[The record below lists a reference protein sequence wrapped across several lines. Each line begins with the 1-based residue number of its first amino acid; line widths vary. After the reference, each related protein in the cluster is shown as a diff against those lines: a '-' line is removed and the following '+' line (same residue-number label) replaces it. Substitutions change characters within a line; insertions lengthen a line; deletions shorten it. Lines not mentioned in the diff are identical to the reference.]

1 MVSGWGGDELGCGI
15 NMSISNTM
23 NRKRLRTQKGHSYGD
38 SHRNESRHLFPR
50 PGLPEGSRYPAY
62 LPPPPAPLRPKGNL
76 GAGSVFLVDRHAHF
90 LICQKIWYL
99 GATFFTQMFQ
109 RLNLKNRSEISMKT
123 II

>member
-1 MVSGWGGDELGCGI
+1 METATEMKAD
-15 NMSISNTM
+15 IS
-23 NRKRLRTQKGHSYGD
+23 
-38 SHRNESRHLFPR
+38 FPAQASLKAAGTR
-50 PGLPEGSRYPAY
+50 PTC
-62 LPPPPAPLRPKGNL
+62 PPRAPAPLRPKGNL